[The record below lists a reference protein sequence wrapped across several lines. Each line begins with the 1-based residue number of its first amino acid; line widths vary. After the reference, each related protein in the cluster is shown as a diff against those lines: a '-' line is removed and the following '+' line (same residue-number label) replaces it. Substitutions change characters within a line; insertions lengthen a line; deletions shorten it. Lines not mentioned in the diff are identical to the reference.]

1 MKKIIACFVLEN
13 GTYVEVPV
21 DAVIENGKFKEEYAG
36 RFFYPFNQYLLEMSK
51 EDRRYFYLCR
61 EVMKEM
67 VHSGHAQSGCEFRQY
82 IMVPLLPPSPY
93 WWTVIVVLFCGFD
106 HIMRQLSRY
115 ADASSQY
122 DHLGQ
127 ESARQHRSQCPKH
140 MPCHFNSVLE
150 ALNLT
155 LLSYHTAYFSS
166 IEVDGETNP
175 I

>member
-67 VHSGHAQSGCEFRQY
+67 VWQPNHGYNKKNRVEVVSLDELVDSIHDGTMHADILSDEEHDVAEQVEKN
-82 IMVPLLPPSPY
+82 ILLES
-93 WWTVIVVLFCGFD
+93 I
-106 HIMRQLSRY
+106 RQLSAVIHITLFR
-115 ADASSQY
+115 
-122 DHLGQ
+122 
-127 ESARQHRSQCPKH
+127 
-140 MPCHFNSVLE
+140 
-150 ALNLT
+150 LNLREEPLEKLQARNLR
-155 LLSYHTAYFSS
+155 LLDKPATAQ
-166 IEVDGETNP
+166 NMR
-175 I
+175 

>member
-67 VHSGHAQSGCEFRQY
+67 VSATSILCRTVCQQSSTEK
-82 IMVPLLPPSPY
+82 PLML
-93 WWTVIVVLFCGFD
+93 WRT
-106 HIMRQLSRY
+106 
-115 ADASSQY
+115 
-122 DHLGQ
+122 
-127 ESARQHRSQCPKH
+127 
-140 MPCHFNSVLE
+140 
-150 ALNLT
+150 
-155 LLSYHTAYFSS
+155 
-166 IEVDGETNP
+166 
-175 I
+175 